1 MMAQMTLR
9 RIPDELEKGLRARAR
24 KTGHSLNR
32 TALELLREALGVSR
46 AADARRRDL
55 SGFAGQWGP
64 AEAAEFERNT
74 RIFEHID
81 PDVWSK

>member
-9 RIPDELEKGLRARAR
+9 RIPDEVEKGLRARAR

-32 TALELLREALGVSR
+32 TAVELLRDALGVGR

-55 SGFAGQWGP
+55 SGFAGQWDR
-64 AEAAEFERNT
+64 AEAGEFERNT
-74 RIFEHID
+74 RIFERID
-81 PDVWSK
+81 PEVWSK